1 MPLEND
7 NATTKAAR
15 KAALEF
21 MNREG
26 FVRRGPWGFTD
37 DVCSEDVPYPEGTAA
52 ACTIIADRL
61 EDLARAYREAARSFA
76 ETEIPDERCGL

>member
-26 FVRRGPWGFTD
+26 FIQRGPWGFID
-37 DVCSEDVPYPEGTAA
+37 DRGT
-52 ACTIIADRL
+52 L
-61 EDLARAYREAARSFA
+61 S
-76 ETEIPDERCGL
+76 

>member
-26 FVRRGPWGFTD
+26 FIQRGPWGFVD
-37 DVCSEDVPYPEGTAA
+37 DVCSEDVPSPKGTAIA
-52 ACTIIADRL
+52 YAIIADRL
-61 EDLARAYREAARSFA
+61 EALAEHYREAARDFG
-76 ETEIPDERCGL
+76 EERDADAG